1 VISSDPSNAEAHVL
15 MGSTTQLLR
24 NAPEQ
29 ASKSFSAAIE
39 RQPKKTI
46 GYRALADLHMRQ
58 GQLDDALKV
67 IRAGLQA
74 QPDSLELRLVLA
86 GLLETNGEHEQ
97 AISEYEIMLKQDS
110 GSMIVANNLASLLTD
125 YRSDRASHERAYTL
139 ALGLRKSQVP
149 QFKDTLGW
157 IALRDVA
164 KASEQLKKAMELT
177 PADAPLG
184 EKIRTAMQ
192 LSLKN

>member
-1 VISSDPSNAEAHVL
+1 MISSDPSNAEAHVL
-15 MGSTTQLLR
+15 MGSTQLFR

-46 GYRALADLHMRQ
+46 GYRALADLHVRQ

-74 QPDSLELRLVLA
+74 QPDSLALRLVLA
-86 GLLETNGEHEQ
+86 GLLETKGEHEQ

-110 GSMIVANNLASLLTD
+110 GSMIVANNLASLLTY

-139 ALGLRKSQVP
+139 ALGLAQ
-149 QFKDTLGW
+149 
-157 IALRDVA
+157 IAG
-164 KASEQLKKAMELT
+164 ASVQGHAWL
-177 PADAPLG
+177 DS
-184 EKIRTAMQ
+184 
-192 LSLKN
+192 LSSRRAQDGAALSRRGPGRAA